1 MRNLDEVINLYL
13 SAAKKNEE
21 LAMKYP
27 IMSGQCKRNASEH
40 MQMANWLME
49 LKELR
54 AELNDDGIVS
64 NEFVSI
70 ISEYNRLLKAAMD
83 DLDKAADCICYA
95 CTYWVKGPCP
105 VDCRFKWNHHDEAM
119 KLMGEQNDENN

>member
-1 MRNLDEVINLYL
+1 MRDLDEVINLYL

-27 IMSGQCKRNASEH
+27 ITSGQCKRNASEH

-54 AELNDDGIVS
+54 AELNDDGVVS

-70 ISEYNRLLKAAMD
+70 ISKYKRLLKAAMD
-83 DLDKAADCICYA
+83 DLEDAEDCDTCAY
-95 CTYWVKGPCP
+95 TLDCP
-105 VDCRFKWNHHDEAM
+105 DVCQYKWEHHDEAM
-119 KLMGEQNDENN
+119 KLIGG

>member
-21 LAMKYP
+21 LAIKYP
-27 IMSGQCKRNASEH
+27 IISGQCKRTASEH

-49 LKELR
+49 LKKL
-54 AELNDDGIVS
+54 GIVS

-70 ISEYNRLLKAAMD
+70 ISEYKRLLKAAMD
-83 DLDKAADCICYA
+83 DLEDAEDCDTCAY
-95 CTYWVKGPCP
+95 TLDCP
-105 VDCRFKWNHHDEAM
+105 DVCRYKWEHHDEAM